1 MRTAIINFI
10 KEINFGKEEIQIYN
24 VGDKF
29 IKKFN
34 QIYEKYYLSQIGVKY
49 SNAWFLYSI
58 SRISFILKIIFMVN
72 FFYQYK
78 NNLIEQSKIGIL
90 FISMFSLHEYFNR
103 FLSHV
108 VTFENSLLAFNRC
121 LGTTN
126 IKQEDNNKNGNLFSN
141 GIQKEIKFENV
152 CIKYDKA
159 SDYVLKNISFKVN
172 KNEKIG
178 ICGKTGVGKTTL
190 LMSLLKVVEVNEG
203 NIIFDENIDIKDINS
218 NTLRE
223 NIICVT
229 QEINLFDEL
238 TIKENIDPYN
248 KYEIKDIKNILN
260 DFSFNE
266 FIDLENKNDCNTI
279 LNLDLIWFK
288 KVKDTNLSFG
298 QKNIICLIRVILKY
312 NEKRNSIVLI
322 DEMIDKNDFITSDK
336 LINILFNKF
345 NEGIIFIVSH
355 RMESIKNCDKIL
367 VLEEGKIAE
376 FDSPEKLLGNENS
389 IFYKYNKL

>member
-1 MRTAIINFI
+1 M
-10 KEINFGKEEIQIYN
+10 
-24 VGDKF
+24 
-29 IKKFN
+29 
-34 QIYEKYYLSQIGVKY
+34 
-49 SNAWFLYSI
+49 
-58 SRISFILKIIFMVN
+58 
-72 FFYQYK
+72 
-78 NNLIEQSKIGIL
+78 
-90 FISMFSLHEYFNR
+90 
-103 FLSHV
+103 
-108 VTFENSLLAFNRC
+108 
-121 LGTTN
+121 
-126 IKQEDNNKNGNLFSN
+126 
-141 GIQKEIKFENV
+141 
-152 CIKYDKA
+152 
-159 SDYVLKNISFKVN
+159 
-172 KNEKIG
+172 
-178 ICGKTGVGKTTL
+178 GKTTL
-190 LMSLLKVVEVNEG
+190 LMSLLKIVNVNEG
-203 NIIFDENIDIKDINS
+203 RIIFDENIDINDLDINI
-218 NTLRE
+218 LRQ
-223 NIICVT
+223 NIICIT

-248 KYEIKDIKNILN
+248 KYEIEDIKNILN

-279 LNLDLIWFK
+279 LNLDSIWFK
-288 KVKDTNLSFG
+288 KVKDINLSFG

-322 DEMIDKNDFITSDK
+322 DEMIDKSDFITSDK